1 VSLLDIAERHAVTD
15 RLVLSKGKKYGVK
28 TAIMVPPVM
37 FGNGEG
43 PLKNTGMT
51 LLWLAD
57 AVRKRGKWFF
67 IGEGKHV
74 VSTVHVRDLSNAFLL
89 VEEVLKEG
97 GKASWGSK
105 GWHYVESREYVF
117 VDIVT
122 AVVKEMERKGVMN
135 SGEIDEIE
143 VEGARGL
150 HPWAELLWGVTMR
163 VSADRIR
170 GLGWRAEKVDVLKS
184 IPELVG

>member
-1 VSLLDIAERHAVTD
+1 
-15 RLVLSKGKKYGVK
+15 
-28 TAIMVPPVM
+28 
-37 FGNGEG
+37 
-43 PLKNTGMT
+43 
-51 LLWLAD
+51 
-57 AVRKRGKWFF
+57 
-67 IGEGKHV
+67 
-74 VSTVHVRDLSNAFLL
+74 
-89 VEEVLKEG
+89 
-97 GKASWGSK
+97 
-105 GWHYVESREYVF
+105 
-117 VDIVT
+117 
-122 AVVKEMERKGVMN
+122 VKEMERKGVMN